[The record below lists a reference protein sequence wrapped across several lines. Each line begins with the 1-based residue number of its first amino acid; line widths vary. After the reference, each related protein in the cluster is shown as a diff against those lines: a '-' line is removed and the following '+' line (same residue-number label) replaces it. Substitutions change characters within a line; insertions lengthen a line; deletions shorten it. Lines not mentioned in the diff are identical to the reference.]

1 MKDWSETH
9 SNPLKDGGMVAWWHG
24 GMVAWCMVAWWH
36 GGMVAWWHV
45 VVIPKNFIVLG
56 KEAKCNY
63 CKLDYEVN
71 QIL

>member
-9 SNPLKDGGMVAWWHG
+9 SNPLNGCG
-24 GMVAWCMVAWWH
+24 MVAWWH
-36 GGMVAWWHV
+36 GGMVAWWHGGM

-63 CKLDYEVN
+63 CKLDYDEVN
-71 QIL
+71 QII